1 MARTPRPSLTV
12 AIGGLGAIGLAV
24 ARRLDEGI
32 AGLSLAAVSARD
44 AARAA
49 TRMAGFR
56 RTVPVVALADLAERA
71 DVIVECAPAAAF
83 AEIAEA
89 AIRAGC
95 ILVPASVGALLS
107 RPDLIAAAK
116 ESGARIVVPTGA
128 LLGLDAVRAAAEG
141 TIRSVTMVTRK
152 PPAGLTGAPYLTERG
167 ISLDGLTAPLRVFE
181 GTASEGAKGFPPTS
195 TSPPPWAGRHRPGP
209 YAPRDLGRSGDQ
221 PQYPYHRGRRRQ
233 RALHPDPRDRAVRR
247 QPAYRAHHPLERH
260 CRPARPGCDPQSGV
274 LAAALFALGEPFAR
288 PARLGGQPREIRN
301 GRIDGCAGRRHRV
314 SSIEC
319 IKKRG
324 GGTA

>member
-32 AGLSLAAVSARD
+32 PGLSLAAVSARD

-49 TRMAGFR
+49 IRMTGFR
-56 RTVPVVALADLAERA
+56 RTVPVVAPADLAERA
-71 DVIVECAPAAAF
+71 DVIVECAPAAVF

-89 AIRAGC
+89 AIRAGR

-107 RPDLIAAAK
+107 RPDLIEAAT

-141 TIRSVTMVTRK
+141 TIHSVTMVTRK
-152 PPAGLTGAPYLTERG
+152 PPAGLAGAPYLAERG

-181 GTASEGAKGFPPTS
+181 GTAREGAKGFP
-195 TSPPPWAGRHRPGP
+195 AN
-209 YAPRDLGRSGDQ
+209 
-221 PQYPYHRGRRRQ
+221 
-233 RALHPDPRDRAVRR
+233 VN
-247 QPAYRAHHPLERH
+247 
-260 CRPARPGCDPQSGV
+260 V
-274 LAAALFALGEPFAR
+274 AAALGLAGIGPDRTRLEIWADPGVSRNTHTIEVDADSAR
-288 PARLGGQPREIRN
+288 FTMTIENVPSAENPRT
-301 GRIDGCAGRRHRV
+301 GRITPLSVIAAL
-314 SSIEC
+314 
-319 IKKRG
+319 RG
-324 GGTA
+324 LVATLKVGS